1 MKIENIFFHTTS
13 NFLFVLRDF
22 FDIDILKSRQS
33 KITSSDS
40 IGELGI
46 YEDSFRVQKTWY
58 EIWNEKTLPNE
69 IKKFTQ
75 VIFPPQIRKLQDVK
89 CNVPWHQDWMYL
101 SKKIMPEKPH
111 EDFCVCFIPF
121 NDYPTQYPTVEFVN
135 NPSQG
140 KLKHKQKFESK
151 FNSFFLDDK
160 FYDICSFELNFGD
173 ALIFGNQVVHRTC
186 VKEGHK
192 HGRLSQEFRIT
203 TDESRLVGK
212 DYYDLNKNKL
222 DIYFKDKD

>member
-33 KITSSDS
+33 KISSS
-40 IGELGI
+40 NNIGELGI
-46 YEDSFRVQKTWY
+46 YEDSFRAQETWY
-58 EIWNEKTLPNE
+58 EIWNQKSLPNE

-75 VIFPPQIRKLQDVK
+75 VIFPPQIRKLQDVN

-151 FNSFFLDDK
+151 FNSFFLDDN
-160 FYDICSFELNFGD
+160 FYNICSFDLNFGD
-173 ALIFGNQVVHRTC
+173 AVIFGNKVVHRTC

-203 TDESRLVGK
+203 TDESRLIGK